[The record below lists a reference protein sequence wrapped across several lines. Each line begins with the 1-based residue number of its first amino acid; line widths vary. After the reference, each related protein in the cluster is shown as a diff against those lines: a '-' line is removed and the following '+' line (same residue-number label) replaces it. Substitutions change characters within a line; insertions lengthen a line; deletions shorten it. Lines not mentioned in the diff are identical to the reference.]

1 MITSMMKARGEDLSL
16 SLSLTHTHTHSFFSL
31 YLSRVDTIEQT
42 VVQKEDEAVDD
53 VI

>member
-1 MITSMMKARGEDLSL
+1 MTTSMMKTRGEDLSL
-16 SLSLTHTHTHSFFSL
+16 SHTHTLSL
-31 YLSRVDTIEQT
+31 YLYRVDTIEQE

>member
-1 MITSMMKARGEDLSL
+1 MMKARGEDLSL
-16 SLSLTHTHTHSFFSL
+16 SLSHTHTHTHTLILL